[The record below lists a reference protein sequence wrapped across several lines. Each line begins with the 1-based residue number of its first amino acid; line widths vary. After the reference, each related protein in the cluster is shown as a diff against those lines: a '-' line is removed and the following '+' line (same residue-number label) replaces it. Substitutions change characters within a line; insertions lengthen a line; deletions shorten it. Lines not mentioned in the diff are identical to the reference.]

1 MTRERLRVGL
11 AGAGFIAGTHVRS
24 LRACVDP
31 PAEVVAVAARRL
43 ERAQEFAAR
52 YQIPDAYDDVRRL
65 IERPDIDVIDLCVPN
80 NLHAPF
86 AIAAAEAGK
95 HVIVEKPLT
104 GYFGGPGATEPVGK
118 TPKRVM
124 FEEALRSAD
133 AILAAAARTGVQVC
147 YAENLVYAPAVQKAK
162 RLIQEA
168 GGAILEIRCAECH
181 SGSHAQYAKRWAEAG
196 GGALL
201 RLGSHPIGTALHLKR
216 FEGMLRD
223 GRPIEVA
230 AVTAQTAALYQT
242 PAWQRDGAR
251 YLVSDWEDV
260 ENWSVTILTFTDGT
274 RAVCLASDVALGGV
288 EDSLQLLLSTARINI
303 NFTHSTM
310 LQVYAPSPD
319 VFRGEPLQE
328 KLHTNAGWSFPPIEE
343 ELVGGYRQEMQDFLA
358 SIAAGRAP
366 VSDGALG
373 RATVEAIY
381 AAYVSA
387 EEERTVRLR

>member
-1 MTRERLRVGL
+1 MARERLRVGL

-24 LRACVDP
+24 LRACVAP

-52 YQIPDAYDDVRRL
+52 HGIPDAYDDVRRL
-65 IERPDIDVIDLCVPN
+65 LERPDIDVIDLCVPN

-104 GYFGGPGATEPVGK
+104 GYFGGPGAADPVGE

-124 FEEALRSAD
+124 LEEALRSAD
-133 AILAAAARTGVQVC
+133 AILAAAARAGVQVC

-162 RLIQEA
+162 RLLVES
-168 GGAILEIRCAECH
+168 GGTILEIRCAECH
-181 SGSHAQYAKRWAEAG
+181 SGSHAHYAKRWAEAG

-216 FEGMLRD
+216 FEGVQRE

-230 AVTAQTAALYQT
+230 AVTAQVGRLYRI
-242 PAWQRDGAR
+242 PAFQREEPK

-260 ENWSVTILTFTDGT
+260 ENWSATILTFTDGT

-288 EDSLQLLLSTARINI
+288 EDSLHLLTSKARINI

-310 LQVYAPSPD
+310 LQVYAPSTE
-319 VFRGEPLQE
+319 VFPGEPFQE
-328 KLHTNAGWSFPPIEE
+328 KLHSNAGWSFPPIEE
-343 ELVGGYRQEMQDFLA
+343 ELVGGYRQEMQDFVA